1 MGPPHKTWIHLQSIL
16 NVKQKRM
23 QPTDDAKEMH
33 ALALASALKRVG
45 ESPET
50 FQEKKI
56 LNQQFIN
63 SSDGYTQ
70 NSGREKLLFFR
81 GRH

>member
-1 MGPPHKTWIHLQSIL
+1 MH
-16 NVKQKRM
+16 
-23 QPTDDAKEMH
+23 PTDDAKEMH
-33 ALALASALKRVG
+33 ALALASALKNVG

-70 NSGREKLLFFR
+70 NSGRNSYSLEEGTKTSKNSVQ
-81 GRH
+81 